1 MFLLKN
7 VPNAFAHRCYFLRIT
22 HQLFSRKKKKR
33 INSTAVHDK
42 LYFEYMF
49 MIIVG
54 HACET
59 SQRVVVC
66 LYVLACIWDSS
77 SESDLILV
85 LRSKLP
91 RYRSQNS
98 EMYTDLE
105 RALVWNAKAWNVLDI
120 WVRSTRC
127 ISRCVDD
134 TVLFIDWK
142 CLLCSKSTLYKG
154 QLRDYCWSNFQCS
167 RNKNPGINSSQ
178 VC

>member
-85 LRSKLP
+85 LRSKLLK
-91 RYRSQNS
+91 YRSQNS
-98 EMYTDLE
+98 EMYTDL
-105 RALVWNAKAWNVLDI
+105 
-120 WVRSTRC
+120 
-127 ISRCVDD
+127 
-134 TVLFIDWK
+134 
-142 CLLCSKSTLYKG
+142 
-154 QLRDYCWSNFQCS
+154 
-167 RNKNPGINSSQ
+167 NSSKEHLSGMPKLGMFLIFEFGLLA
-178 VC
+178 VFLDA